1 MKHFRIFAPD
11 LAIDLGTA
19 NTIVARMD
27 SGIVINEPTVV
38 ALDYKNLQ
46 ILAIGKEAKALI
58 GKSPENLAAIRPLQD
73 GAISDFDLT
82 QAMLEYYIHKALPG
96 ISLVAPRITISVP
109 SGSTDVEQ
117 RAIQDACLQSGA
129 RDVYLVEETLACAY
143 GAKLINDKTTG
154 VMVLNIGAG
163 TTEVAVVSSYG
174 VITSET
180 MKQGGDDLDFAVK
193 EHIREKYGL
202 IIGDNTAE
210 NIKNAIGTLHADKQ
224 NNAMEVSGRDTV
236 SGMPKNIDIYA
247 SDITGSMMHFV
258 ERVVDRVRFTLEK
271 TPPEL
276 AADITKKGL
285 LLTGGA
291 SQIDGLA
298 EYIESKIDIRVRS
311 SEHPLED
318 TINGAVAI
326 MKNIDQLK
334 TRGQRNDQV

>member
-1 MKHFRIFAPD
+1 MI
-11 LAIDLGTA
+11 
-19 NTIVARMD
+19 
-27 SGIVINEPTVV
+27 
-38 ALDYKNLQ
+38 
-46 ILAIGKEAKALI
+46 
-58 GKSPENLAAIRPLQD
+58 
-73 GAISDFDLT
+73 
-82 QAMLEYYIHKALPG
+82 
-96 ISLVAPRITISVP
+96 APRVIISVP

-129 RDVYLVEETLACAY
+129 RDVYLVEETLASAY
-143 GAKLINDKTTG
+143 GAKMINDKTTG

-163 TTEVAVVSSYG
+163 TTEVAVVSGYG
-174 VITSET
+174 VITSEM
-180 MKQGGDDLDFAVK
+180 MKQGGDDLDLAVK
-193 EHIREKYGL
+193 EHIREKYSL

-210 NIKNAIGTLHADKQ
+210 NIKKAIGTLHADKQ
-224 NNAMEVSGRDTV
+224 NNAMEVSGRDIV

-247 SDITGSMMHFV
+247 SDITGSMMRFV
-258 ERVVDRVRFTLEK
+258 ERVVDSVRFTLEK

-298 EYIESKIDIRVRS
+298 EYIESKLGIRVCT

-318 TINGAVAI
+318 TINGAIAI

-334 TRGQRNDQV
+334 AKDQRDDQV